1 MVTAI
6 VLFGWTCIIGFVVLA
21 ACLTNDSDD
30 DWTSSKAYKDLNDTM
45 LNRNE
50 DV

>member
-1 MVTAI
+1 MVEVIA
-6 VLFGWTCIIGFVVLA
+6 LFGWTCIIGFVVLA

-30 DWTSSKAYKDLNDTM
+30 DWTSSKAYKDLNETM
-45 LNRNE
+45 LNREE

>member
-6 VLFGWTCIIGFVVLA
+6 ALFGWTCIIGFVVLMA
-21 ACLTNDSDD
+21 DLTSDD
-30 DWTSSKAYKDLNDTM
+30 DWTSSKAYKDLNETM

>member
-6 VLFGWTCIIGFVVLA
+6 TLFGWTCIIGFVVLA
-21 ACLTNDSDD
+21 IYLTNDSDD
-30 DWTSSKAYKDLNDTM
+30 DWTSSKAYKDLNDTI
-45 LNRNE
+45 LDRNE

>member
-1 MVTAI
+1 MVEAI
-6 VLFGWTCIIGFVVLA
+6 ALFGWTCIIGFVVLA

-30 DWTSSKAYKDLNDTM
+30 DWTNSKAYKDLNETM

>member
-6 VLFGWTCIIGFVVLA
+6 ALFGWACIVGFVVLA

-30 DWTSSKAYKDLNDTM
+30 DWTSSKAYKDLNETM

>member
-6 VLFGWTCIIGFVVLA
+6 VLFGWTCIIGAVVLVA
-21 ACLTNDSDD
+21 YLTNDSDD

>member
-6 VLFGWTCIIGFVVLA
+6 ALFGWTCIIGFFVLA
-21 ACLTNDSDD
+21 IYLVNNSDD
-30 DWTSSKAYKDLNDTM
+30 NWTSSKAYKDLNETM

>member
-6 VLFGWTCIIGFVVLA
+6 VLFGWTCIIGAVVLA

-30 DWTSSKAYKDLNDTM
+30 DWVNSKVYKDLNETM

>member
-1 MVTAI
+1 MVEAI
-6 VLFGWTCIIGFVVLA
+6 ALFGWTFIIGFVLLA
-21 ACLTNDSDD
+21 AYLINDTD
-30 DWTSSKAYKDLNDTM
+30 DWTNSKAYKDLNETM

>member
-1 MVTAI
+1 MIEAI
-6 VLFGWTCIIGFVVLA
+6 ALFGWTCIIGFVVLA
-21 ACLTNDSDD
+21 AYLTSENDCR
-30 DWTSSKAYKDLNDTM
+30 SSKVYKDLEETI

>member
-6 VLFGWTCIIGFVVLA
+6 TLFGWTCIIGFVVLIA
-21 ACLTNDSDD
+21 YLTSED
-30 DWTSSKAYKDLNDTM
+30 DWTSSKAYKDLNETM

>member
-6 VLFGWTCIIGFVVLA
+6 TLFGWTCIIGFVVLV

-30 DWTSSKAYKDLNDTM
+30 NWTSSKAYKDLNETM

>member
-6 VLFGWTCIIGFVVLA
+6 ALFGWACIVGFVVLA
-21 ACLTNDSDD
+21 ACLTSDD
-30 DWTSSKAYKDLNDTM
+30 DWTSSKVYKDLNETM

>member
-1 MVTAI
+1 MVEVIA
-6 VLFGWTCIIGFVVLA
+6 LFGWSCIIGFVVLA
-21 ACLTNDSDD
+21 AGLTNDSDD

>member
-1 MVTAI
+1 MVEIFA
-6 VLFGWTCIIGFVVLA
+6 LFGWTCIIGFVVLVA
-21 ACLTNDSDD
+21 YLTNSNDD
-30 DWTSSKAYKDLNDTM
+30 DWTNSKAYKDLNETM